1 MAAMMCLPQGSIT
14 ATLAASAQYVVLL
27 PEALA
32 HMAEFRQLRWRDREA
47 GGQLFGQLDDARV
60 VVTHATGPYRGDTRT
75 RCSYRSN
82 PRAAQRAIE
91 LNRDR
96 GFYYLGEWHTHP
108 ELRPR
113 ASAEDIAT
121 FETLLR
127 QSDPRLSSLLLII
140 QGLEGEVDGLAL
152 YSGSGST
159 LQQWQL
165 AGCDCKSLGVG
176 SALGSMQP
184 T

>member
-1 MAAMMCLPQGSIT
+1 MMGLPQGSIT
-14 ATLAASAQYVVLL
+14 ATLEASAQYVVLL

-32 HMAEFRQLRWRDREA
+32 HMTQFRQLRWRDREA

-60 VVTHATGPYRGDTRT
+60 VVTHATGPYRGDTRS

-82 PRAAQRAIE
+82 PRAAQWAIE
-91 LNRDR
+91 LNRDQ

-108 ELRPR
+108 ELHPK

-121 FETLLR
+121 FGTLLR
-127 QSDPRLSSLLLII
+127 QSDLRLSSLLLII
-140 QGLEGEVDGLAL
+140 QGLESGVDGLAL

-159 LQQWQL
+159 LQRWQL
-165 AGCDCKSLGVG
+165 ARCGCER
-176 SALGSMQP
+176 P
-184 T
+184 